1 MMPSQIKRVAVLGA
15 GVMGSAIAA
24 HLANAGVPTFL
35 LDIVPP
41 ELTEED
47 QRKSLTRESASFR
60 NRLASKGL
68 EAALKASP
76 PAFFSPKDA
85 RLITI
90 GNIEDHLE
98 WLSQADWLVEAVAE
112 RPEIKQ
118 ALFEKVDAHRRP
130 GALVSSNTS
139 GIPIRFLANGR
150 SPDFR
155 RHFLGTHFF
164 NPPRYMK
171 LLELIPGP
179 ETLPEVMQEMA
190 AFAERILGK
199 EIVFAKDTPNF
210 IANRVG
216 TFGLFAVMRIM
227 VEGDYSI
234 EEVDRLTGP
243 AIGRPKSATFRTA
256 DLVGLDTVMHIA
268 SNIAENLHDD
278 QERLAY
284 AIPPFLIELVKRAWL
299 GEKAGQGF
307 YKRVRGTE
315 GSEVLVLDYKTM
327 EYRPQRRISFPSLDA
342 IQGIEDPGERM
353 RALAYADDRA
363 GRFIWQVLRECLLY
377 AADRIPEIADDI
389 ISLDQAMK
397 WGFGWALGPFEI
409 WDALGVERV
418 SSRME
423 QDGKA
428 LPPLVT
434 ALLGSG
440 AGSFYRRETGR
451 LYAFDLHAGKQVE
464 VLAEPETILIPA
476 LHERNREVARN
487 PGASL
492 IDLGDGVACL
502 EFHSKN
508 DAIGPDIVQMMR
520 TSLELCAERFDAL
533 VIGNQGKNFCVGANL
548 MALLFEAQD
557 ENWDDIDLMVRAFQE
572 ASMAVKLFEK
582 PVVAAPFAMTLG
594 GGCEICLN
602 TTKIRAAVETYIG
615 LPEIGVGLIPAGG
628 GCKEMLLRSME
639 GIPEG
644 VEVDLLPFFR
654 HVFETIA
661 FAKVSTSAK
670 EAIRLGFLRPTDAFT
685 MNQDRLLYEAK
696 QTALALVAEGH
707 TPSHPKDDIKV
718 LGTRGI
724 AAVETHLYNM
734 KCGAYISDHD
744 ELLANTLARVLAG
757 GTVMPGTA
765 VTEQYLLDLE
775 REAFLSLCGERQS
788 QERMQHMLRTG
799 KPLRN

>member
-1 MMPSQIKRVAVLGA
+1 MPSLIKRVAVLGA

-35 LDIVPP
+35 LDIVPL

-47 QRKSLTRESASFR
+47 RRKGLSRESPSFR
-60 NRLASKGL
+60 NRLAARGL
-68 EAALKASP
+68 DTAFKASP
-76 PAFFSPKDA
+76 RAFFSPKDA

-90 GNIEDHLE
+90 GNIEDHVE
-98 WLSQADWLVEAVAE
+98 WLSQADWIVEAVAE

-118 ALFEKVDAHRRP
+118 ALFAKIEAHRRP
-130 GALVSSNTS
+130 GSLVSSNTS
-139 GIPIRFLANGR
+139 GIPIRTLAEGR
-150 SPDFR
+150 SQDFR

-190 AFAERILGK
+190 AFADRALGK
-199 EIVFAKDTPNF
+199 GIVFAKDTPNF
-210 IANRVG
+210 IANRIG

-227 VEGDYSI
+227 VEGEYSI

-256 DLVGLDTVMHIA
+256 DLVGLDTVVHIA
-268 SNIAENLHDD
+268 SNLVHGLQNDR
-278 QERLAY
+278 ERLTY
-284 AIPPFLIELVKRAWL
+284 TIPPFLLELVKRGRL

-307 YKRVRGTE
+307 YKRVRGVE

-327 EYRPQRRISFPSLDA
+327 EYRPQQPVSFPSLDT
-342 IQGIEDPGERM
+342 IQGIEDPGERI
-353 RALAYADDRA
+353 RALANADDRA
-363 GRFIWQVLRECLLY
+363 GRFVWQILQESLLY
-377 AADRIPEIADDI
+377 TAHRIPEIADDI
-389 ISLDQAMK
+389 TSVDRAMTC
-397 WGFGWALGPFEI
+397 GFGWELGPFEI

-423 QDGKA
+423 REGKA

-440 AGSFYRRETGR
+440 AGSFYRREAGR
-451 LYAFDLHAGKQVE
+451 LYAFDMQAGKQVE
-464 VLAEPETILIPA
+464 VREQPGIILLSA
-476 LHERNREVARN
+476 LHERTRVVARN

-492 IDLGDGVACL
+492 VDMGDGVACL

-508 DAIGPDIVQMMR
+508 NAIGPDIVQMMR
-520 TSLELCAERFDAL
+520 TSLELCAGRFDAL
-533 VIGNQGKNFCVGANL
+533 VIGNQGKHFCVGANL

-557 ENWDDIDLMVRAFQE
+557 DNWDEIDLMVRAFQE
-572 ASMAVKLFEK
+572 VNMAVKVFEK
-582 PVVAAPFAMTLG
+582 PVVAAPFGMTLG
-594 GGCEICLN
+594 GGCEICLHAA
-602 TTKIRAAVETYIG
+602 KVRAAAETYIG
-615 LPEIGVGLIPAGG
+615 LVEVGVGLIPAGG
-628 GCKEMLLRSME
+628 GCKEMLLRSVE

-644 VEVDLLPFFR
+644 AEADLLPFFR
-654 HVFETIA
+654 HAFETVA

-670 EAIRLGFLRPTDAFT
+670 EAQRLGYLRPTDKWT
-685 MNQDRLLYEAK
+685 INQDRLLYEAK
-696 QTALALVAEGH
+696 QAALALVTEGY
-707 TPSHPKDDIKV
+707 TPSQPNDDVKV
-718 LGTRGI
+718 LGTRAI
-724 AAVETHLYNM
+724 AAVETQLFNM
-734 KCGAYISDHD
+734 KSGAYITDHD
-744 ELLANTLARVLAG
+744 ELIAKKLAGVLAG
-757 GTVMPGTA
+757 GKVVPGTL

-775 REAFLSLCGERQS
+775 REAFLSLCGETKS
-788 QERMQHMLRTG
+788 QARMQHMLRTG

>member
-1 MMPSQIKRVAVLGA
+1 MSSLIKGVAVLGA

-24 HLANAGVPTFL
+24 HLANAGLPTFL

-41 ELTEED
+41 EMTEED
-47 QRKSLTRESASFR
+47 QRKGLTRESLSFR
-60 NRLASKGL
+60 NRLAEKGV
-68 EAALKASP
+68 ETALKASP

-85 RLITI
+85 RLITT
-90 GNIEDHLE
+90 GNIEDHLG
-98 WLSQADWLVEAVAE
+98 WLSQADWIVEAVAE
-112 RPEIKQ
+112 RPEVKQ
-118 ALFEKVDAHRRP
+118 ALFEKIDGHRRP
-130 GALVSSNTS
+130 GSLVSSNTS
-139 GIPIRFLANGR
+139 GIPIRTLAEGR
-150 SPDFR
+150 SQDFR

-179 ETLPEVMQEMA
+179 ETLPEVMQGMA
-190 AFAERILGK
+190 TFAERTLGK
-199 EIVFAKDTPNF
+199 GIVFAKDTSNF
-210 IANRVG
+210 IANRIG

-227 VEGDYSI
+227 VDGGYSI

-256 DLVGLDTVMHIA
+256 DLVGLDTVIHIA
-268 SNIAENLHDD
+268 SNIAQRLHDD
-278 QERLAY
+278 QERRAY
-284 AIPPFLIELVKRAWL
+284 TIPPFLQEMVKRGWL

-307 YKRVRGTE
+307 YKRVRGSE

-327 EYRPQRRISFPSLDA
+327 EYRPQQRVAFPSLDV

-353 RALAYADDRA
+353 RALAYAEDPA
-363 GRFIWQVLRECLLY
+363 GRFIWQALRDSLWF
-377 AADRIPEIADDI
+377 AASRVPEIADDI
-389 ISLDQAMK
+389 ISLDRATK

-409 WDALGVERV
+409 WDTLGVERA

-423 QDGKA
+423 QDGKP

-451 LYAFDLHAGKQVE
+451 LFAFDLQAGKQVE
-464 VLAEPETILIPA
+464 VRERHEIILLPA
-476 LHERNREVARN
+476 LHERNRVVARN
-487 PGASL
+487 PCASL

-508 DAIGPDIVQMMR
+508 NVIGPDIVQMMR
-520 TSLELCAERFDAL
+520 TSLELCAGRFDAL
-533 VIGNQGKNFCVGANL
+533 VIGHQGNNFCVGANL

-557 ENWDDIDLMVRAFQE
+557 ENWDEIDLMVGAFQD
-572 ASMAVKLFEK
+572 ACTAIKLCEK

-594 GGCEICLN
+594 GGCEICLH
-602 TTKIRAAVETYIG
+602 TTKIRAAAETYMG
-615 LPEIGVGLIPAGG
+615 LPEVGVGLIPAGG

-644 VEVDLLPFFR
+644 VDVDLLPFFR

-670 EAIRLGFLRPTDAFT
+670 DAVTLGFLRPTDRFT
-685 MNQDRLLYEAK
+685 MNQDRLLSEAK

-707 TPSHPKDDIKV
+707 TPSHPRDDIKV

-744 ELLANTLARVLAG
+744 ELIAKKLANVLAG
-757 GTVMPGTA
+757 GDVTPGTL
-765 VTEQYLLDLE
+765 VTEQHLLDLE
-775 REAFLSLCGERQS
+775 RGAFLSLCGERKS
-788 QERMQHMLRTG
+788 QDRMQHVLKTG

>member
-1 MMPSQIKRVAVLGA
+1 MSSSIQRVAVLGA

-24 HLANAGVPTFL
+24 HLVNAGVPTFL

-41 ELTEED
+41 ELMEEE
-47 QRKSLTRESASFR
+47 QRRGLTRESPSFR
-60 NRLASKGL
+60 NRLAAQGV
-68 EAALKASP
+68 ETALKASP
-76 PAFFSPKDA
+76 PAFFSPNDA

-90 GNIEDHLE
+90 GNIEDHLG
-98 WLSQADWLVEAVAE
+98 WLSQVDWIVEAVAE
-112 RPEIKQ
+112 RPEVKQ
-118 ALFEKVDAHRRP
+118 TLFEKIDGHRRP
-130 GALVSSNTS
+130 GSLVSSNTS
-139 GIPIRFLANGR
+139 GIPIRTLAEGR

-179 ETLPEVMQEMA
+179 ETLPEVMQGMA
-190 AFAERILGK
+190 TFAERTLGK
-199 EIVFAKDTPNF
+199 GIIFAKDTPNF
-210 IANRVG
+210 IANRIG

-227 VEGDYSI
+227 VEGGYSI

-256 DLVGLDTVMHIA
+256 DLVGLDTVIHIA
-268 SNIAENLHDD
+268 SNIAQMLHDD
-278 QERLAY
+278 QERRAY
-284 AIPPFLIELVKRAWL
+284 TIPPFLQEMVKRGWV

-307 YKRVRGTE
+307 YKRVRGSD
-315 GSEVLVLDYKTM
+315 GSEVLVLDYNTM
-327 EYRPQRRISFPSLDA
+327 EYCPQQRVAFPSLDA

-363 GRFIWQVLRECLLY
+363 GRFIWQALRESLWF
-377 AADRIPEIADDI
+377 AASRVPEIADDI
-389 ISLDQAMK
+389 ISLDRATK

-409 WDALGVERV
+409 WDALGVKQV

-423 QDGKA
+423 QDGKP

-451 LYAFDLHAGKQVE
+451 LFAFDLQAGKQVE
-464 VLAEPETILIPA
+464 VRERPEIILLPA
-476 LHERNREVARN
+476 LHERNRVVARN

-508 DAIGPDIVQMMR
+508 NVIGPDIVQMMR
-520 TSLELCAERFDAL
+520 TSLELCAGRFDAL
-533 VIGNQGKNFCVGANL
+533 VIGHQGINFCVGANL

-557 ENWDDIDLMVRAFQE
+557 ENWDEIDLMVRAFQD
-572 ASMAVKLFEK
+572 ACTAIKLFEK

-594 GGCEICLN
+594 GGCEICLH
-602 TTKIRAAVETYIG
+602 TAKLRAAAETYMG
-615 LPEIGVGLIPAGG
+615 LPEVGVGLIPAGG

-670 EAIRLGFLRPTDAFT
+670 DAVTLGFLRPRDRFT
-685 MNQDRLLYEAK
+685 MNQDRLLSEAK
-696 QTALALVAEGH
+696 QTALALLAEGH
-707 TPSHPKDDIKV
+707 TPSHPRDDIKV

-744 ELLANTLARVLAG
+744 ELIAKKLANVLAG
-757 GTVMPGTA
+757 GDVTPGTA
-765 VTEQYLLDLE
+765 VTEQHLLDLE
-775 REAFLSLCGERQS
+775 RGAFLSLCGERKS
-788 QERMQHMLRTG
+788 QERMQHMLKTG